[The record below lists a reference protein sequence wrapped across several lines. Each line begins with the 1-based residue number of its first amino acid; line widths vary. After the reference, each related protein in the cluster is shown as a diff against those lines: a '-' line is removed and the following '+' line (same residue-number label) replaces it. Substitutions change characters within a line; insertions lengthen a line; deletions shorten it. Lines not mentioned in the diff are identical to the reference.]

1 MNLQKTLAACLAR
14 VIADKFPEA
23 AGADPLITTAQN
35 PRFGDYQAN
44 FAMALGKR
52 LKRNPREIARQIA
65 DALPSADMLQQ
76 VEVAGPGFLNLRLSD
91 DFLAAG
97 LREMAG
103 DERLGLPMAENPE
116 TIVVDYSSPNTCKPM
131 HIGHVRSIV
140 IGDAICRLLRLTGH
154 KVIADNHLGDWGTQF
169 GLLIAGYRRFAD
181 QVPDEGQHPLDR
193 LVEIY
198 KLANAAAEADEDFR
212 NQARAELLKLH
223 QGETENL
230 QQWRQ
235 YNQWSID
242 HFNEI
247 YRRMGT
253 EFDEMLGESTYH
265 NMLADVV
272 GELVQLNLA
281 RRSEGAL
288 CIFWDDDSL
297 PPMIV
302 QKSDGAFLYATT
314 DLATL
319 KYRRQRWNPSRI
331 IYLTDARQI
340 LHFRQLFSAAE
351 RWGVAGNA
359 LLQHVWFGSILGP
372 DGTPLKTRSGELIGL
387 QEVLD
392 EAERRALA
400 VVKEKNPDLSDDEMR
415 QVAKVVGL
423 GAIKYADLSQNRQSD
438 ILFDWDKMLAMQ
450 GNTAPYLQYAY
461 ARIRSI
467 FRKGAEETGPLD
479 ESPIALTDPAERQLA
494 LKLLRFSE
502 AVEAAGEDY
511 RLNLI
516 CNYLFE
522 LSQAFAAF
530 YEQCPVLKSESAVRA
545 GRLQLCDLT
554 ARTLK
559 MGLAI
564 LGIDVVER
572 M

>member
-1 MNLQKTLAACLAR
+1 MNLQQTLGNCLRQA
-14 VIADKFPEA
+14 IAKAFPEA
-23 AGADPLITTAQN
+23 ADADPLVVPAQN
-35 PRFGDYQAN
+35 AKFGDYQAN

-52 LKRNPREIARQIA
+52 LKRNPREVA
-65 DALPSADMLQQ
+65 QQ
-76 VEVAGPGFLNLRLSD
+76 VAESISCDNMLETPEIAGPGFVNLRITTAFLTDALTRISTD
-91 DFLAAG
+91 DRLGVPLAA
-97 LREMAG
+97 
-103 DERLGLPMAENPE
+103 NSE

-140 IGDAICRLLRLTGH
+140 IGDAICRLLRLAGH

-181 QVPDEGQHPLDR
+181 QVPDDGGPPLDR
-193 LVEIY
+193 LVKIY
-198 KLANAAAEADEDFR
+198 KLANAAAEADESFR
-212 NQARAELLKLH
+212 DQARAELLKLH

-230 QQWRQ
+230 RQWQQ

-242 HFNEI
+242 HFNEV
-247 YRRMGT
+247 YHRMGT
-253 EFDEMLGESTYH
+253 SFDEMLGESSYH
-265 NMLADVV
+265 SMLPDVV
-272 GELVQLNLA
+272 NELVQQNLA
-281 RRSEGAL
+281 RESEGAL

-297 PPMIV
+297 PPMLV
-302 QKSDGAFLYATT
+302 QKRDGAFLYATT
-314 DLATL
+314 DLATV
-319 KYRRQRWNPSRI
+319 KYRRDRWNPDRV

-340 LHFRQLFSAAE
+340 LHFRQLFSAAQ
-351 RWGVAGNA
+351 RWGVAGKA
-359 LLQHVWFGSILGP
+359 RLQHISFGSILGP
-372 DGTPLKTRSGELIGL
+372 DGTPLKTRSGDPIGL
-387 QEVLD
+387 HEVLD
-392 EAERRALA
+392 EAERRAMA
-400 VVKEKNPDLSDDEMR
+400 VVEAKNPDLPPHEMAE
-415 QVAKVVGL
+415 VARVVGL

-467 FRKGAEETGPLD
+467 FRKGAEESGTPDNAAITLN
-479 ESPIALTDPAERQLA
+479 EPAERALA
-494 LKLLRFSE
+494 LKLLRFPE
-502 AVEAAGEDY
+502 AVDAAGEDY
-511 RLNLI
+511 RLNII
-516 CNYLFE
+516 CSYLFE
-522 LSQAFAAF
+522 LSQTFATF
-530 YEQCPVLKSESAVRA
+530 YEQCPVLKSEPHIRA

>member
-1 MNLQKTLAACLAR
+1 MNLQKTLAECLTR
-14 VIADKFPEA
+14 VIAEQFPEA
-23 AGADPLITTAQN
+23 AGSDPLVTAAQN

-52 LKRNPREIARQIA
+52 LKRNPREIARQAA
-65 DALPSADMLQQ
+65 DALPSADLLQQ

-91 DFLAAG
+91 DFLAAR
-97 LREMAG
+97 LRETAA
-103 DERLGLPMAENPE
+103 DERLGLPLAAEPE

-169 GLLIAGYRRFAD
+169 GLLIAGYRRFAE

-198 KLANAAAEADEDFR
+198 KLANAAAEADDDFR

-253 EFDEMLGESTYH
+253 EFDEMLGESSYH
-265 NMLADVV
+265 HMLADVV
-272 GELVQLNLA
+272 GELVKLNLA
-281 RRSEGAL
+281 RRSDGAL

-351 RWGVAGNA
+351 RWGAAGKA

-400 VVKEKNPDLSDDEMR
+400 VVEAKNPDLSPDEMR
-415 QVAKVVGL
+415 QVARVVGL

-494 LKLLRFSE
+494 LKILRFSE

-530 YEQCPVLKSESAVRA
+530 YEQCPVLKSEPAIRA
-545 GRLQLCDLT
+545 GRLKLCDLT